1 MKILFMGT
9 PDIAA
14 SCLRALLDDGQ
25 NVVGVVTQA
34 DRPRGRGYALTPPPV
49 KVLALEKG
57 IPVYQPATLRD
68 EAFATTLAEIDPDL
82 IAVVA
87 YGKILPLSVLSYP
100 AYGCINVHASLLPK
114 YRGAAP
120 IQRAIMAGETV
131 TGITTMYMEEGLDT
145 GDMLLT
151 EEIAIGKTDD
161 FGSIHDRM
169 AEVGGRLLCR
179 TVRDLAAGTAVRRK
193 QDDALATYA
202 SKIEKADC
210 HIDLSRSAVE
220 LDPYI
225 RGLSPIP
232 LAFVRRPDGKMIKI
246 LRAEAATGN
255 GAPGEVLALDDR
267 GEGGILVACGQG
279 ALWLREIV
287 PEGKGKMRAADYIR
301 GRQIQIGEVLA

>member
-14 SCLRALLDDGQ
+14 SCLAALLADGQ
-25 NVVGVVTQA
+25 QVVAVVTQA
-34 DRPRGRGYALTPPPV
+34 DRPRGRGYTLTPPPV
-49 KVLALEKG
+49 KVLATERG

-68 EAFATTLAEIDPDL
+68 EAFAKTLSEIDPDL

-87 YGKILPLSVLSYP
+87 YGKILPVSVLSYP
-100 AYGCINVHASLLPK
+100 KYGCINVHASLLPK

-120 IQRAIMAGETV
+120 IQRAIMDGETV

-151 EEIAIGKTDD
+151 EEIAISKTDD

-169 AEVGGRLLCR
+169 AEVGGRLLCE
-179 TVRDLAAGTAVRRK
+179 TVRALENGTAVRRK
-193 QDDALATYA
+193 QDDAAATYA

-210 HIDLSRSAVE
+210 HLDLTKSAQA

-232 LAFVRRPDGKMIKI
+232 LSFVRCPDGKMLKI
-246 LRAEAATGN
+246 VRAEAAEGR
-255 GAPGEVLALDDR
+255 GAPGEILALDDR
-267 GEGGILVACGQG
+267 GEGGILVACGEG
-279 ALWLREIV
+279 ALLLREIV
-287 PEGKGKMRAADYIR
+287 PEGKGKMRAADFIR
-301 GRQIQIGEVLA
+301 GRRLQIGEVLV

>member
-49 KVLALEKG
+49 KVMALEKG

>member
-14 SCLRALLDDGQ
+14 SCLTALLADGQ
-25 NVVGVVTQA
+25 RVVGVVTQA
-34 DRPRGRGYALTPPPV
+34 DRPRGRGYTLTPPPV
-49 KVLALEKG
+49 KVLAAEKG

-68 EAFATTLAEIDPDL
+68 EAFAALLAEIDPDL

-87 YGKILPLSVLSYP
+87 YGKILPPAVLQYP
-100 AYGCINVHASLLPK
+100 RYGCINVHASLLPK

-120 IQRAIMAGETV
+120 IQRAIMDGETV

-151 EEIAIGKTDD
+151 EEIPIGKADD

-169 AEVGGRLLCR
+169 AEVGGRLLCQ
-179 TVRDLAAGTAVRRK
+179 TVRALETGTAVRRK
-193 QDDALATYA
+193 QDDAAATYA
-202 SKIEKADC
+202 GKIEKADC
-210 HIDLSRSAVE
+210 HLDLTRSAKA

-232 LAFVRRPDGKMIKI
+232 LSFVRCPDGKMLKI
-246 LRAEAATGN
+246 VRAEVASGE
-255 GAPGEVLALDDR
+255 GEPGQVLALDDR
-267 GEGGILVACGQG
+267 GEGGIYVACGEG
-279 ALWLREIV
+279 ALVLREIV
-287 PEGKGKMRAADYIR
+287 PEGKGKMRAADFIR
-301 GRQIQIGEVLA
+301 GRRLHVGEVLS